1 MESLLKEKLWAHIAH
16 NNPDLMLN
24 LQADHS
30 VTKYLDE
37 KMEGITPMIAQLASE
52 AKPQYIIQELCLD
65 ALTAD
70 LKPSK
75 FLYIRSV
82 IEEDFTEHFE
92 RLKERGILTYEVANL
107 ITICNAAVF
116 KSFGFTTDNLED
128 RHLRYAVIAE
138 IYYYL
143 LG

>member
-16 NNPDLMLN
+16 HNPDLMLN

-37 KMEGITPMIAQLASE
+37 KMKGIMPMIAQLVAE
-52 AKPQYIIQELCLD
+52 AKPQYIIQELCLK
-65 ALTAD
+65 ALTSD
-70 LKPSK
+70 LIPSK
-75 FLYIRSV
+75 FHYIRSI
-82 IEEDFTEHFE
+82 IEEDFSDDFE
-92 RLKERGILTYEVANL
+92 RLKKTGILTFEVANL
-107 ITICNAAVF
+107 ITICNATVF
-116 KSFGFTTDNLED
+116 KSLGFTTDNLED